1 MALTTRRP
9 IANSGDRRHQFS
21 SATRTGIVRARTD
34 GSTDMFGASFVLT
47 PAYGRV
53 YNSKR
58 SVLADYNAGKDFLCQ
73 PEGRYANIN
82 DIAAAL
88 ATHVQI
94 RYGKRLEKVMV
105 V

>member
-1 MALTTRRP
+1 
-9 IANSGDRRHQFS
+9 
-21 SATRTGIVRARTD
+21 
-34 GSTDMFGASFVLT
+34 MFGGSLTLT

-58 SVLADYNAGKDFLCQ
+58 EVLADYNAGKDFISQ
-73 PEGRYANIN
+73 PDGRYANI
-82 DIAAAL
+82 DTAIRML
-88 ATHVQI
+88 ATHIQI

>member
-1 MALTTRRP
+1 
-9 IANSGDRRHQFS
+9 
-21 SATRTGIVRARTD
+21 
-34 GSTDMFGASFVLT
+34 MFGGSLHLT

-58 SVLADYNAGKDFLCQ
+58 EVLADYNAGKDFISQ
-73 PEGRYANIN
+73 PDGRYANI
-82 DIAAAL
+82 DTAIRML
-88 ATHVQI
+88 ATHIQI